1 MRIFAYEAVIAYAYK
16 IYVIWMI
23 LIVIWIWNTH
33 CMSMNYV
40 IKEEEPI
47 WTVLPEG
54 LEYEYTRVMMILMND
69 KNA

>member
-1 MRIFAYEAVIAYAYK
+1 MLDEWYWLWFEYE
-16 IYVIWMI
+16 I
-23 LIVIWIWNTH
+23 LI

-47 WTVLPEG
+47 WTVLPEW
-54 LEYEYTRVMMILMND
+54 LEYEYTCVMMILMND

>member
-1 MRIFAYEAVIAYAYK
+1 MKLLLLMLTRYMLYAWYWLWFEYEI
-16 IYVIWMI
+16 I
-23 LIVIWIWNTH
+23 T

-47 WTVLPEG
+47 RTVLPEW
-54 LEYEYTRVMMILMND
+54 LEYEYTCVMITLMND

>member
-1 MRIFAYEAVIAYAYK
+1 MKLFLLMLTRYMLYEWYCLWFEYE
-16 IYVIWMI
+16 I
-23 LIVIWIWNTH
+23 LI

-47 WTVLPEG
+47 WTVLPEW
-54 LEYEYTRVMMILMND
+54 LEYEYTCVMMILMSD